1 MKEKQK
7 VKIGTRGSEL
17 ALAQTELVI
26 RALQEKYPGLETEKV
41 VIRTTGDRILNQP
54 LIDFGGKGVFVTEFE
69 EALRS
74 GNIDLAVH
82 SSKDMPM
89 ELGEN
94 LEISGVLPREDAR
107 DVLVTLQDTD
117 ISGMHRAVI
126 GTGSLRRQH
135 QVRRIYEQ
143 ADCRNIRGNVST
155 RLKKL
160 SDGECD
166 GVILAAAGLKRLK
179 LLADT
184 NYTYRFFDYDEMIPS
199 GGQGIIAIEGRGNDT
214 ISELVRAISDETAY
228 LELEI
233 ERRIL
238 QQLGAGCHEA
248 VGVVSQIEKEQVH
261 IRIMWEQRGKVFRT
275 KGTASIE
282 QRNSL
287 TEELVRQI
295 KAGETEWEQYI

>member
-74 GNIDLAVH
+74 GKIDLAVH

-107 DVLVTLQDTD
+107 DVLVALRDTD

-214 ISELVRAISDETAY
+214 ISEMVRAISNETAY

-261 IRIMWEQRGKVFRT
+261 IRIMWEQQGKVFRT

>member
-74 GNIDLAVH
+74 GKIDLAVH

-199 GGQGIIAIEGRGNDT
+199 GGQGIIAIEGRGDDT

-261 IRIMWEQRGKVFRT
+261 IRIMWEQQGKVFRT

-282 QRNSL
+282 QRNTL
-287 TEELVRQI
+287 AEELVRQI